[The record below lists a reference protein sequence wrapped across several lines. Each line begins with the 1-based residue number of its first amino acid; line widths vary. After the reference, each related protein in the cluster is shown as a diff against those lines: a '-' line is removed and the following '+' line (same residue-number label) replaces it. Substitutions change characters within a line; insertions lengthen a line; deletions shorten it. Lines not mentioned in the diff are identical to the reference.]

1 MDAGP
6 QLANAIAVGWLVL
19 FWLGYPRLMAW
30 LGRGRTSINVNML
43 ALREAWMAGML
54 QRDFRVPD
62 TALMGQV
69 IQSVSF
75 FASGTII
82 VVGALV
88 GALARVE
95 SLAALSQD
103 LMPGLPASPHSL
115 RLCFLVLLT
124 IFVQG
129 FFRFTWA
136 LRQYNYF
143 VTMLGAAPMPP
154 IEAGRRARLAAAMS
168 RALSLAS
175 ANFNAGLRSYYFGFA
190 TLAWLIHPLLV
201 PVTTFLAL
209 AVLVHRQFHSVTA
222 ATVAAVLAELDLDA
236 PPRSGQLR
244 QLL

>member
-1 MDAGP
+1 MDLGLRVAD
-6 QLANAIAVGWLVL
+6 LVALSWLVL
-19 FWLGYPRLMAW
+19 CWLGYGRLMAW
-30 LGRGRTSINVNML
+30 FGRGRSSINVDML
-43 ALREAWMAGML
+43 ALRRAWMAGML
-54 QRDFRVPD
+54 QRDFRMPD

-69 IQSVSF
+69 IQSVAF

-88 GALARVE
+88 GALAQAD
-95 SLAALSQD
+95 SLAALSHEF
-103 LMPGLPASPHSL
+103 MPGLPATAQSM
-115 RLCFLVLLT
+115 RLCLLVLLA

-136 LRQYNYF
+136 LRQHNYF

-154 IEAGRRARLAAAMS
+154 VEAGRHARLADAMS

-190 TLAWLIHPLLV
+190 ALAWLLHPLLV
-201 PVTTFLAL
+201 PITTSLTI
-209 AVLVHRQFHSVTA
+209 AVLVHRQFYSVTA
-222 ATVAAVLAELDLDA
+222 ATIAAVLRELDLA
-236 PPRSGQLR
+236 ERPEPEHLK